1 MYFKMVSWMSV
12 QSQKQKINGF
22 ERDKDGNGM
31 PVPPVFTVITVVQC
45 NAVLSNNIASIYE

>member
-12 QSQKQKINGF
+12 QSQKQKFDGF